1 MPYNQRMPNSVEPE
15 VILPGERQWFET
27 RRHLE
32 RLVALLDD
40 MFEVPGLKIRF
51 GIDPIVGL
59 IPGIGDFITG
69 LMSMLVIL
77 AAWQRGVPK
86 ITLARML
93 TNVAIDS
100 FGGTVPVLGDIF
112 DVAWKS
118 NRMNYNLLLQFEKQG
133 QKRTWKDW
141 AFFALILLALS
152 AVIVLPALILLIAI
166 KYLFMRH

>member
-1 MPYNQRMPNSVEPE
+1 MPYNQRMPSPVEPE
-15 VILPGERQWFET
+15 VILPGERAWFET

-40 MFEVPGLKIRF
+40 MFEIPGLKIRF
-51 GIDPIVGL
+51 GIDPIIGL
-59 IPGIGDFITG
+59 VPGIGDFLTG

-86 ITLARML
+86 VTIARML

-100 FGGTVPVLGDIF
+100 FGGTIPIVGDLF

-118 NRMNYNLLLQFEKQG
+118 NRKNYDLLLQFEKRG
-133 QKRTWKDW
+133 ETRTWRDW
-141 AFFALILLALS
+141 AFFAMILLALS
-152 AVIVLPALILLIAI
+152 VILVLPVLILLVAF
-166 KYLFMRH
+166 KLLFLRH